1 MHLPGHTWLWVRT
14 CLAEHS
20 VTLACP
26 DTLLLGDLQS
36 WYLENTSLPHLK

>member
-1 MHLPGHTWLWVRT
+1 MHLTGHTWLWVHT